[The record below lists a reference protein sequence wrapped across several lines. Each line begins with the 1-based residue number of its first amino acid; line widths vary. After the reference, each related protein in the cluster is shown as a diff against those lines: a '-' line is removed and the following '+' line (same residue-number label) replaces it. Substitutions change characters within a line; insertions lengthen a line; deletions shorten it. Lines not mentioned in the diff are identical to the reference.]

1 MRSALAVHPEET
13 NQEVLMGVIIGVD
26 PHNATHTAVAIGD
39 DEAELDA
46 MGVRATAKQTEQLR
60 KWAANLSSRALST
73 RCSETCL
80 VQYSPLIT
88 KNEPRIVPASF
99 DLCRANLNEL
109 SSSGMFIPSESLKPT
124 ARFGLSPSSV

>member
-1 MRSALAVHPEET
+1 MT
-13 NQEVLMGVIIGVD
+13 VIIGVD
-26 PHNATHTAVAIGD
+26 PHKATHTAVEISD
-39 DEAELDA
+39 DEEALDEIT
-46 MGVRATAKQTEQLR
+46 VRATSKQTEQLR

-99 DLCRANLNEL
+99 DFCRANLNEL
-109 SSSGMFIPSESLKPT
+109 SSSGTSIPSESLKPT

>member
-1 MRSALAVHPEET
+1 
-13 NQEVLMGVIIGVD
+13 MGVIIGVD

-80 VQYSPLIT
+80 AQYSPLIT
-88 KNEPRIVPASF
+88 KYEPRIVPASF
-99 DLCRANLNEL
+99 DFCRANLNEL
-109 SSSGMFIPSESLKPT
+109 SSSGTSIPSESLNPT
-124 ARFGLSPSSV
+124 ARFGVSVRRACTGR